1 MFSYDNFES
10 RATNKTAGVEIK
22 IDVDH
27 PACTATQ
34 VLRGQK
40 GTFDV
45 EEVRDRLSSVLP
57 DALVP
62 KGPGLSVAAKRA
74 MQDLQ
79 KRLNRV
85 DGRGANKLV
94 TKGRKSGAVYSL
106 LHVNKERCDR
116 ELDDGTGVGNVRI
129 SARVEMNGVNQ
140 YSLRVDPLTH
150 EEADFIRERFHYWTT
165 TFKNSEDL
173 STWIGQKLMPY
184 VGALPTG
191 QGAYYLP
198 KGSGFELLQ
207 KIRAVFTDINDA
219 QNFVRVRMLP
229 VFSSCTDTLE
239 AMADALR
246 DAHEKSVTNISKIL
260 DEHDA
265 GANVVGTRRFNS
277 LLDEAASL
285 RKMYKAFG
293 KIGVEIG
300 GEAEACVTDLEA
312 HIGIAQSTL

>member
-1 MFSYDNFES
+1 M
-10 RATNKTAGVEIK
+10 
-22 IDVDH
+22 
-27 PACTATQ
+27 
-34 VLRGQK
+34 
-40 GTFDV
+40 
-45 EEVRDRLSSVLP
+45 
-57 DALVP
+57 
-62 KGPGLSVAAKRA
+62 
-74 MQDLQ
+74 
-79 KRLNRV
+79 

-94 TKGRKSGAVYSL
+94 TKGRQSSAVYSL
-106 LHVNKERCDR
+106 VHVNKERCDL
-116 ELDDGTGVGNVRI
+116 EVDDGTGVGNVRI

-140 YSLRVDPLTH
+140 YRLRVDPQQSFRPSYPA
-150 EEADFIRERFHYWTT
+150 ADFIRERFHYWTT

-198 KGSGFELLQ
+198 KGPGFELLQ
-207 KIRAVFTDINDA
+207 KIRTVFTDINDA
-219 QNFVRVRMLP
+219 QNFVKIRMLP